1 MWQVFLTNVKMSFR
15 NFSSV
20 FWTLAFPVIL
30 AAMMMGM
37 LSGVEKGHTVEAQ
50 PFAVV
55 NDAAW
60 QKVPSAGKMVGSISS
75 AQSETKDGDQLIK
88 AHTVTNRS
96 QAMNRLDEHKD
107 IGYIYMDGDG
117 LIRMVLADRDAAEI
131 QSGGNS
137 AKGVT
142 VSLLSAYMARLNQTG
157 STLKVVAQANP
168 ARLRDPNFLT
178 GIQSGN
184 RTYTTTIK
192 LTHVEPTMTA
202 PYYFA
207 VLGMA
212 CMIGAGVTASLIA
225 STQANLSKIGARF
238 AVSPS
243 PVWVRVGGAFLATWL
258 FSCISLMVAYVFI
271 RTVCGMGVGGR
282 DPVALVALVL
292 STFMASSFGALLG
305 ALPRLSAEIKV
316 GLNVFIDCT
325 LSVFAGLYGPSTMDI
340 DHSIQEKTPYLHY
353 LNPVKQVSNLFY
365 DIVYY
370 DSFRPFVRTCLI
382 LVIMSAVFLAGAALL
397 LRRQRYEHL

>member
-37 LSGVEKGHTVEAQ
+37 LSGVERGHTVEVQ

-55 NDAAW
+55 NDEAW
-60 QKVPSAGKMVGSISS
+60 QKVPAAGKMVESISS
-75 AQSETKDGDQLIK
+75 AQPGAKDENPLIK
-88 AHTVTNRS
+88 AHAVADRS
-96 QAMNRLDEHKD
+96 QAVNRLEEHKD
-107 IGYIYMDGDG
+107 IGYIYIDDDGMT
-117 LIRMVLADRDAAEI
+117 RMVLADRDAAEI
-131 QSGGNS
+131 QSKGS
-137 AKGVT
+137 STKGVT
-142 VSLLSAYMARLNQTG
+142 VSLLSAYLARLNQTG
-157 STLKVVAQANP
+157 SALEVAAAANP
-168 ARLRDPNFLT
+168 ARLHDPNFLT

-258 FSCISLMVAYVFI
+258 FSCISLLVAYVFI
-271 RTVCGMGVGGR
+271 RAVCGMGVGGR
-282 DPVALVALVL
+282 DPVALGALVL
-292 STFMASSFGALLG
+292 STFMATSFGTLLG
-305 ALPRLSAEIKV
+305 ALPRLSEEIKV
-316 GLNVFIDCT
+316 GLVVFIDCT
-325 LSVFAGLYGPSTMDI
+325 LSIFAGLYGPSTMDI
-340 DHSIQEKTPYLHY
+340 NHSIQEKAPYLHY

-370 DSFRPFVRTCLI
+370 DSFQPFVRTCMV